1 MVPVGDFLTG
11 VNVPLGTF
19 HNPGDDVTAGGQ
31 FAMNSGERPAVH
43 TQLWAGGLRT
53 DPPGA
58 DLEQC

>member
-1 MVPVGDFLTG
+1 MTG

-53 DPPGA
+53 DPPSG